1 MFKIV
6 RLLPLLSL
14 LLTGCVHSTI
24 TNLTPS
30 QQPRNATGIY
40 PIEVAWDTHQQT
52 VRQQTLTP
60 VVMVDFDTF
69 PMRPT
74 RGITNRWEAF
84 IPVPANQ
91 KGLNYHFK
99 FDYEYNKFGGPQKS
113 SKLSHGYKL
122 DIVDK

>member
-30 QQPRNATGIY
+30 RQPRNATGVY
-40 PIEVAWDTHQQT
+40 PVEVAWDTHQQT
-52 VRQQTLTP
+52 VRQETLTP
-60 VVMVDFDTF
+60 MVVVDFDFF
-69 PMRPT
+69 PMRRT
-74 RGITNRWEAF
+74 VGITNRWEAL
-84 IPVPANQ
+84 IPVPAAKN
-91 KGLNYHFK
+91 GLNYHFK
-99 FDYEYNKFGGPQKS
+99 FDYDYNKFGGPQKS
-113 SKLSHGYKL
+113 SKLSRGYKL